1 MKKVM
6 FIGNDFE
13 VVEAIVK
20 MKELFDFVPI
30 IFVSKSVG
38 DKVSINPLSQN
49 VDINKIK
56 NEKPEKLIESFDEI
70 LVFGEVDEVISPY
83 FSAYKV
89 RNSGVEETPKEV
101 PNISI
106 KFNTYV
112 SKGAALEFIF
122 KMVQVLKSMGIK
134 VFANTDVKSFKY
146 PISLIKKEENP
157 DFILT
162 FTLQGNA
169 DYTTDV
175 MHDVKPSVYK
185 IVNSITARFKKHVTK
200 KQFFERD
207 LPLFNEEDKH
217 NIHIFKL
224 NGFNYIFRSC
234 NRNGQRLGD
243 GTYRVY
249 QAYANENSKY
259 LKQVTYE
266 DLFDFSRF
274 RYYERRKA
282 EMFATLFTFKY
293 IKIEN
298 INDIILSYLGARKC
312 NMACEYCF
320 SDHKLEELPP
330 LKKDEVV
337 RIANYIIDGNLD
349 AKVHVDNYI
358 GGEPCLDFE
367 TVKEMYYTLLNYH
380 KAYGIDASFGY
391 LTNGMAL
398 TKKQL
403 EWLKD
408 VVPYVGFSLDGD
420 KATNDAVRH
429 NEAGMGS
436 YQYVMDGIKMMKEL
450 NWPVETGVSCVITAN
465 NVNVK
470 DIFLHFFDEL
480 GIRNVTIKPVRAPE
494 TSPIALTTKN
504 FDKLEA
510 GYKELFDFVYE
521 KAKVGDTSYLK
532 AMLTPLDYAGRFFIR
547 VFLEDRVVV
556 KRCGSAEHIFSVGND
571 ACIYGCDSFN
581 GTERAFIADTRNG
594 VFSDKYKVPFVTD
607 ESEYLNCKKCWARF
621 LCGGVCQYVQYVNG
635 YQKNA
640 VTEFECMFAKFMIE
654 ESIKFW
660 TKAREEF
667 APETLEEIRD
677 HILKIGFKNYR
688 NRDSFFYAP
697 C

>member
-6 FIGNDFE
+6 CIGNDFE
-13 VVEAIVK
+13 VVEAVVK

-38 DKVSINPLSQN
+38 SKVSINPLNQN
-49 VDINKIK
+49 IDINKIK
-56 NEKPEKLIESFDEI
+56 NESPAKLLESFDEI
-70 LVFGEVDEVISPY
+70 LVFGEIDEAIQSY
-83 FSAYKV
+83 FSANKV
-89 RNSGVEETPKEV
+89 RKNVAVEPIKNI
-101 PNISI
+101 PNITI

-122 KMVQVLKSMGIK
+122 KLVQVLKSMGIK
-134 VFANTDVKSFKY
+134 VAAITDVQDWQY
-146 PISLIKKEENP
+146 PVSLIMKEDDP
-157 DFILT
+157 DLNLI
-162 FTLQGNA
+162 FTQHGEA
-169 DYTTDV
+169 DYITDV
-175 MHDVKPSVYK
+175 AYDVKPNVYR
-185 IVNSITARFKKHVTK
+185 IVDDIKERFKKLVTK
-200 KQFFERD
+200 KKFFERD
-207 LPLFNEEDKH
+207 LPLYNEEDKH

-224 NGFNYIFRSC
+224 NGVNYIFRSC

-249 QAYANENSKY
+249 QAYSNENSKY
-259 LKQVTYE
+259 LKQASYE
-266 DLFDFSRF
+266 DMFDFSRF

-282 EMFATLFTFKY
+282 EIFATLFTFKY

-330 LKKDEVV
+330 LSKDEVV
-337 RIANYIIDGNLD
+337 SIANYIIDGNLE
-349 AKVHVDNYI
+349 ANVHVDNYI

-380 KAYGIDASFGY
+380 KVYGIDASFGY

-398 TKKQL
+398 TKEQL
-403 EWLKD
+403 EWLKNI
-408 VVPYVGFSLDGD
+408 VPYVGFSLDGD

-436 YQYVMDGIKMMKEL
+436 YQYVMNGIQMMKEL

-480 GIRNVTIKPVRAPE
+480 GIRNITIKPVRAPE
-494 TSPIALTTKN
+494 SSPIALTTKN
-504 FDKLEA
+504 FDKLEK
-510 GYKELFDFVYE
+510 GYRELFDFVYE
-521 KAKVGDTSYLK
+521 KAKAGDISYLK

-581 GTERAFIADTRNG
+581 GTKRAFIADTRNG

-667 APETLEEIRD
+667 DSEILEEIRKY
-677 HILKIGFKNYR
+677 ILKIGFKNYR